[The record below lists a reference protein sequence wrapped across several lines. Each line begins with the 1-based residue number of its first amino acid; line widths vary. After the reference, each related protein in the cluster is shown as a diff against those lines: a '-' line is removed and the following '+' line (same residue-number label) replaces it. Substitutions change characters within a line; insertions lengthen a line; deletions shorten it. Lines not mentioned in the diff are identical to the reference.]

1 MISQKMQDA
10 INNQIQA
17 ELASAYL
24 YLSMAA
30 YCEKENMKGFGQWLR
45 VQYQEETGHAMKL
58 LDYLLERGGQPLLK
72 AIDAPPA
79 EFGSWL
85 SMFEK
90 VLSHEQHVT
99 ALIHSL
105 YEVALAERDYA
116 SQIFLQW
123 YISEQVEEEASASE
137 IVERL
142 KMLQDNSGALFY
154 LDKELGKRK
163 ED

>member
-1 MISQKMQDA
+1 MISKKMQDT
-10 INNQIQA
+10 INNQVQA

-30 YCEKENMKGFGQWLR
+30 YCEGKNMKGFGHWLR

-58 LDYLLERGGQPLLK
+58 MDYLLERGGQPELK

-79 EFGSWL
+79 EFGSPL
-85 SMFEK
+85 NVFEK

-99 ALIHSL
+99 SLIHSL
-105 YEVALAERDYA
+105 YEVALAEKDYA

-123 YISEQVEEEASASE
+123 FINEQVEEEASASE
-137 IVERL
+137 ILEKI
-142 KMLQDNSGALFY
+142 KMLGDKSSAIIY
-154 LDKELGKRK
+154 LDKELGKR
-163 ED
+163 EG